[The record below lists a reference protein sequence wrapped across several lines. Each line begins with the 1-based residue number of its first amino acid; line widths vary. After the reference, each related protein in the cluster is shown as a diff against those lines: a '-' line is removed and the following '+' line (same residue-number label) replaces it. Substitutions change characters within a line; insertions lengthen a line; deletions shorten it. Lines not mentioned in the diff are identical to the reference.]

1 MRRRC
6 IHELMYQFLK
16 TIESEPM
23 NITNIAH
30 KLHVDTRAYT
40 RILKTLVNFGL
51 VEVISTDSRRKVCK
65 ITERGRI
72 YVKMWEELMK
82 LLQANSKSQV

>member
-30 KLHVDTRAYT
+30 KLHVDTRTY
-40 RILKTLVNFGL
+40 RKIFQTLVNHGL
-51 VEVISTDSRRKVCK
+51 VEVTTAGSRRKVCK
-65 ITERGRI
+65 ITEKGKTYI
-72 YVKMWEELMK
+72 KMWEELVK
-82 LLQANSKSQV
+82 LLQEH